1 MKCVAHVAAVLCA
14 VVAPPRGERGL
25 KCAVPP
31 ALRLLYLVAPP
42 RGERGLKCL
51 IRLLLFVQC
60 HRRSPSWG
68 AWIEMLKNSSRSK
81 QRMVAPPR
89 GERGLKSPC
98 RRPVGI
104 RRAVAPPRGE
114 RGLKCLSS
122 VKKLLR
128 YGRSP
133 SWGAWIGIIS
143 GDTVTIG
150 SLTVAP
156 PRGERGLKLQP
167 PRPLRQSPP
176 RRSPSWGA
184 WIEIAC
190 LARLNVAVMSLP
202 LVGSVD

>member
-89 GERGLKSPC
+89 GERGLK
-98 RRPVGI
+98 
-104 RRAVAPPRGE
+104 
-114 RGLKCLSS
+114 CLSS

-133 SWGAWIGIIS
+133 SWGAWIEIIS